1 MWSILSKNSIQFQF
15 HSNSSYNTY
24 IVLLPELTSHLNT
37 QASQPYWIITYL
49 FKLYHQRN
57 YKELNAALI
66 KQGTSNGS
74 VVQSSLTIFFFQEV
88 FCCSLLFKRSKAFR
102 RTDGSGFSS
111 SPLITGMKVSV
122 GSKALTYTAVSHLTK
137 EENIK
142 HKREDESF
150 KTDAHLPLAAH
161 LQNMRRF
168 HTPILI
174 QFTLTSQGGTTNQ
187 IYQTHND
194 KRGCYH

>member
-1 MWSILSKNSIQFQF
+1 MWSILSKNSILLQF

-24 IVLLPELTSHLNT
+24 IVLLPELTPHLNT
-37 QASQPYWIITYL
+37 QASQHYTWITTYF

-57 YKELNAALI
+57 YNELNAALI
-66 KQGTSNGS
+66 NQGMGNGS
-74 VVQSSLTIFFFQEV
+74 VAQSSLTIFFFQEV

-122 GSKALTYTAVSHLTK
+122 GIKALTYTAVSHLTK

-142 HKREDESF
+142 YKREDDSF
-150 KTDAHLPLAAH
+150 KTD
-161 LQNMRRF
+161 F
-168 HTPILI
+168 HSLH
-174 QFTLTSQGGTTNQ
+174 TL
-187 IYQTHND
+187 
-194 KRGCYH
+194 KV